1 MKTPKR
7 QKANLSDYATNIHY
21 HDARARWR
29 RKNRIKQLKHTIAI
43 LKAELAAPHPF
54 TQADIPLIIDALATH
69 GAYAAEKTPP
79 DNTCMLHCLDLL
91 TRLNLHN

>member
-29 RKNRIKQLKHTIAI
+29 RKNRVKQLKHTIAR
-43 LKAELAAPHPF
+43 LNRELAIFIEPENFA
-54 TQADIPLIIDALATH
+54 LICDALVTH
-69 GAYAAEKTPP
+69 AASSSDRTTELR
-79 DNTCMLHCLDLL
+79 CLHLL
-91 TRLNLHN
+91 TTLARPY